1 VDSPEFLLEHAI
13 QQHRQLIRACRGVP
27 GVTQD
32 RLSEADMP
40 RHCALSL
47 VGEPI
52 IYPYINEFIT
62 LLHQKRISTF
72 LVTNAQFPEKIEQLC
87 PVTQLYVSVDAAT
100 KETLKAV
107 DRPLFEDFWERFL
120 KSIDALS
127 KKGQRTVFR
136 LTLIKEWNMSEIENY
151 AALVKRGKPD
161 FIEVSNSLICIHPPT
176 PTPTPTHT
184 HPPTHPPTHTHTHT
198 LNTYT
203 LSDFHSHF
211 SLIFR

>member
-1 VDSPEFLLEHAI
+1 VGKSWKWKVDNPEFLLEQAL
-13 QQHRQLIRACRGVP
+13 QQHRQMIRECRGVP
-27 GVTQD
+27 GVTSQ
-32 RLSEADMP
+32 RLEEANMP

-52 IYPYINEFIT
+52 IYPYINQFIA

-100 KETLKAV
+100 KETLKVV

-120 KSIDALS
+120 HSIDVLS

-136 LTLIKEWNMSEIENY
+136 LTLIKEWNMNEIENY
-151 AALVKRGKPD
+151 AALVKRGTPD
-161 FIEVSNSLICIHPPT
+161 FIEVIIVTSFL
-176 PTPTPTHT
+176 
-184 HPPTHPPTHTHTHT
+184 
-198 LNTYT
+198 
-203 LSDFHSHF
+203 
-211 SLIFR
+211 